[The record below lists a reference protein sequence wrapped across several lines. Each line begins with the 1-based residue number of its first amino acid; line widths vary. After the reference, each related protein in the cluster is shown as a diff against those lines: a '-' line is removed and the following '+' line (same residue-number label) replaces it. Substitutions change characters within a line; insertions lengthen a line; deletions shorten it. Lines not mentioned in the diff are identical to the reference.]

1 MCNAAILTGGR
12 ARRFHGADKSAL
24 VVDGRPILDRQIA
37 ALTAVAGLQEI
48 LLVGGAQTDPRAR
61 MIPDRIPNA
70 GPLGGIHAALSTLP
84 PAPADATMFIL
95 ACDMPYVSTLL
106 ISHLLSLAHTAD
118 MVVPRTDRGYH
129 PLCAVY
135 TRACLEPI
143 ARLLA
148 GGRLKVMNILGEV
161 RVRVVAAE
169 ELDRFGECHR
179 LLSNV
184 NTPVEHAALQDSQG
198 SQGHQL

>member
-1 MCNAAILTGGR
+1 V
-12 ARRFHGADKSAL
+12 DKSAL
-24 VVDGRPILDRQIA
+24 VVDGRRILDHQIA

-48 LLVGGAQTDPRAR
+48 LLVD
-61 MIPDRIPNA
+61 A

-84 PAPADATMFIL
+84 PTAADATMFIL
-95 ACDMPYVSTLL
+95 ACDMPYVSTPL

-118 MVVPRTDRGYH
+118 VVVPRTDRGYH

-148 GGRLKVMNILGEV
+148 DGRLKVMNILDEV
-161 RVRVVAAE
+161 RVRVVAAQ

-198 SQGHQL
+198 SRRSQGHQL